1 MDTVD
6 LSLWRFLFPPV
17 HREGVRF
24 VLAAGGVAL
33 VLHSLFIWLG
43 HPLVALLFW
52 LLPASVYYFF
62 RDPERVPPLDADA
75 VVSPAD
81 GTVCLIAQVPIP
93 EQLGLELN
101 PVVWRV
107 SIFMSMLNVHVNR
120 MPADGTIT
128 KMHYIPSETL
138 INAALDKAS
147 ESNERQLYLMTA
159 TNGQMLAFVQI
170 AGLVARRIVS
180 FVKEEGMRLTRAE
193 RFGLIRFGSR
203 VDVYL
208 PQGTEP
214 SVRVGQT
221 MVAGETIIARL
232 NKTEAAGA

>member
-1 MDTVD
+1 MDSVN
-6 LSLWRFLFPPV
+6 LSLPHFLFPPV
-17 HREGVRF
+17 HREGVPF

-33 VLHSLFIWLG
+33 LFHSLFIWLG

-52 LLPASVYYFF
+52 ILPCCVYYFF

-81 GTVCLIAQVPIP
+81 GTVCLITQAPLP
-93 EQLGLELN
+93 EQLSLELC

-107 SIFMSMLNVHVNR
+107 SVFMSMLNVHVNR
-120 MPADGTIT
+120 VPADGTIT
-128 KMHYIPSETL
+128 KMHYVPGEI
-138 INAALDKAS
+138 INASLDKAS
-147 ESNERQLYLMTA
+147 EANERHLYLMTA
-159 TNGQMLAFVQI
+159 ANGQQIAFVQI

-180 FVKEEGMRLTRAE
+180 FVREGQTLARAE

-203 VDVYL
+203 MDVYL
-208 PQGTEP
+208 PQGVEP

-221 MVAGETIIARL
+221 MVAGESVIARL
-232 NKTEAAGA
+232 KRAEGPGA